1 MNKSN
6 AVFVIGG
13 VIGII
18 FGVSVSVLS
27 FPLLLRAVAPEIA
40 ETPAQM
46 QKPPSRVSEAV
57 NTDGSDIIKELET
70 DFPSQKAIRVQSAY
84 TPGPERSIATPELAH
99 AEAPAPVGPKIV
111 IEADARPQP
120 LREELSGK
128 LRKAGLADIDSAKPS
143 PPASTNAALAPAQV
157 TKDPVTEQVAVNVPE
172 LPVRH
177 PLRQAIYEHPP
188 LVTEVQFA
196 PASAAPQPAGPF
208 LASLPQNRN
217 PADAAGPA
225 PGKVSPNAASSA
237 QQPAGPFLA
246 SLRQNRNPAD
256 AAGPAPGL
264 ASPGAASSA
273 LVSQSPVTS
282 TQEGYAPG
290 TKWTPELV

>member
-40 ETPAQM
+40 ETPAQTE
-46 QKPPSRVSEAV
+46 KPSSRVSEAV
-57 NTDGSDIIKELET
+57 NTDGSDIIKELEA
-70 DFPSQKAIRVQSAY
+70 DFPSRKAIRVQSAY
-84 TPGPERSIATPELAH
+84 TPEPERSIATSEFVH

-120 LREELSGK
+120 LPEELSGR
-128 LRKAGLADIDSAKPS
+128 LRKAGLTDIYAAKPS
-143 PPASTNAALAPAQV
+143 PPASTNTALAPAQV
-157 TKDPVTEQVAVNVPE
+157 ARDPLTEQAAVNVPE

-177 PLRQAIYEHPP
+177 PLRQAIYVHPP
-188 LVTEVQFA
+188 LVQEVQFV
-196 PASAAPQPAGPF
+196 PASAPQQPAAPL
-208 LASLPQNRN
+208 LASLRPNRN
-217 PADAAGPA
+217 SADAAGPA
-225 PGKVSPNAASSA
+225 PGS
-237 QQPAGPFLA
+237 
-246 SLRQNRNPAD
+246 
-256 AAGPAPGL
+256 

-273 LVSQSPVTS
+273 AVSQSPVTS

-290 TKWTPELV
+290 TKWTPELVRQQSRVLVVMPLGCAQGARLPC